1 MWPFRLW
8 LSSFPER
15 EAFIN
20 FSEGFETMARK
31 FLSHGVSL
39 GCIPWS
45 SSSVGKMGFG
55 SAPFVGDCYIHL
67 GVYSLSNW
75 IQVSGR
81 RECPFMSQR
90 ESFDVKLTSWKLG
103 SYIPL
108 LRRIDNKRPDLI
120 ICRNRS
126 KGQAW
131 LCQTTWKSPHCYSPT
146 LPLLRIPLYQET

>member
-1 MWPFRLW
+1 MPSKGLTISQFFAAASSGREQAMWPFRLW

-55 SAPFVGDCYIHL
+55 STPFVGDYYTHL
-67 GVYSLSNW
+67 GVYSLSN
-75 IQVSGR
+75 
-81 RECPFMSQR
+81 
-90 ESFDVKLTSWKLG
+90 
-103 SYIPL
+103 
-108 LRRIDNKRPDLI
+108 
-120 ICRNRS
+120 
-126 KGQAW
+126 
-131 LCQTTWKSPHCYSPT
+131 
-146 LPLLRIPLYQET
+146 